1 LERDSSKWQNVSNY
15 AKNMHK
21 YAKMFGMAIIACSNA
36 VQHFH
41 LTFFSRNWQIDAQ
54 AHLQRARAA
63 FLQEFRNHAV
73 VVETEVRPADVSI
86 IFYQKLADYPGN
98 HGKFNAEHV

>member
-1 LERDSSKWQNVSNY
+1 
-15 AKNMHK
+15 MHK

-63 FLQEFRNHAV
+63 FLQGFRNHAV
-73 VVETEVRPADVSI
+73 VVGTEVRPADVSI
-86 IFYQKLADYPGN
+86 IFYPKLADYPGN